1 MYYVTVLYPHREGM
15 RFDFDYYMS
24 RHIPMVSRLLRT
36 TIEVTKGIGTPTG
49 TPPVFLYA
57 ARIRVRS
64 LNEYQAAIAQH
75 GAEIIGDMPN
85 YTDVQPSVQIDE
97 VVC

>member
-1 MYYVTVLYPHREGM
+1 MYPSREGM

-24 RHIPMVSRLLRT
+24 QHIPMVARLLGT

-49 TPPVFLYA
+49 TPAPVLYA

-64 LNEYQAAIAQH
+64 LDEYQAAMTQH
-75 GAEIIGDMPN
+75 GAQIIGDIPN
-85 YTDVQPSVQIDE
+85 YTDVQPNVQVDE
-97 VVC
+97 ILS